1 VVEPFTKEFKLIA
14 CGVLRGE
21 IEAVRKQ
28 IPPNIR
34 ITEVWLEQGLHRNP
48 GRLNELIT
56 AEIAAAESENRRY
69 DAILIGYGICSKG
82 TVGIS
87 STRYPVVVPRAHDC
101 ITLFLGSKERYLDEF
116 SKAPGTYWFTPGFIG
131 GSVQPGMSEKYAG
144 VYQEFEEKYEEY
156 LAKFGNE
163 ELAGYVLERREQAW
177 IKNYTRGV
185 YVESGLPGCEALRE
199 KARAFCESRG
209 WIFEVMRGDL
219 GLLRD
224 LLAGEWDPGRFL
236 VLEPGERLVMGGV
249 DEIIAAR
256 GKDEERRPA
265 GEDYRKR
272 YVFDG
277 EYREVGPGD
286 AVSLNGDIDV
296 VVGIDA
302 GGTFTDAVVVSLLKR
317 KVLAAGKSP
326 TTHHDLSIGVRNA
339 LEKLPEDLLR
349 RAARIAISSTLAT
362 NSIVEGK
369 GARTGLIL
377 IGYDE
382 STSGMVVVGNGDVKA
397 VVRGR
402 HDVYGEETVP
412 FDEEDL
418 LRAAGS
424 MIGRGIE
431 AIAVS
436 SYMAT
441 RNPGHEIR
449 AKKILEENFPL
460 PVVAGHELTDDID
473 SVRRAHT
480 ALLNARLLPVIKMLI
495 SSIVRVVREL
505 GLTAGIRL
513 VTTEGTLMN
522 PSEALEK
529 PVRLIL
535 SGPAASV
542 EGVRFL
548 TDMDSCLL
556 VDMGGTTSDIAMIE
570 GGSARR
576 TGRGSVVGKYR
587 TSIHATDIR
596 TIGLG
601 GDSGISWE
609 RGKVKVG
616 PQRLVPISVL
626 AAEHGRVL
634 ENLASLKGYDASDYG
649 LVQPGVHFLLVRMPE
664 NDSFFGERERAV
676 IELLSHGP
684 LSVVEL
690 AERLAYPYLSL
701 LGTHRL
707 EELGLVRRSGLTP
720 TDLMVAGKELNL
732 GDARAASLML
742 ELYSERS
749 GLPVPDFVKAAWNEI
764 HRIVSCAVVT
774 EILAGGDNEK
784 SFPGCDFCE
793 SLFSG
798 NAPLEVSYALKH
810 PLVGIGAPSR
820 VMLQGIDAFLSARA
834 VFPEYAE
841 VANAVGAAA
850 GAGGMH
856 LDMTILTDEKGRFY
870 LFSPEGKHIF
880 RDLDAAKEEAV
891 RISKE
896 YALDYAKRVNYERFG
911 LDIHV
916 RDRTAPS
923 AFDGELYIDTTVVAR
938 MRY

>member
-1 VVEPFTKEFKLIA
+1 VTESSTRKFKLIA
-14 CGVLRGE
+14 CAVLRDE
-21 IEAVRKQ
+21 IEAVRKR

-34 ITEVWLEQGLHRNP
+34 ITEVWLEQGLHRTP
-48 GRLNELIT
+48 ERLNELIT
-56 AEIAAAESENRRY
+56 AEIAATESEDWRY

-87 STRYPVVVPRAHDC
+87 STRYPLVVPRAHDC
-101 ITLFLGSKERYLDEF
+101 ITLFLGSKDRYIDEF

-131 GSVQPGMSEKYAG
+131 GSLQPGMSEKYAG
-144 VYQEFEEKYEEY
+144 VYHEFEEKYEEY
-156 LAKFGNE
+156 LAKFGDA
-163 ELAGYVLERREQAW
+163 ELAGYVLERYEQAW

-185 YVESGLPGCEALRE
+185 YVESGLPGCGTLRE

-209 WIFEVMRGDL
+209 WVFEVVRGDL

-224 LLAGEWDPGRFL
+224 LLAGEWDRGRFL
-236 VLEPGERLVMGGV
+236 VLEPGERLVVGGT

-256 GKDEERRPA
+256 GKDEKRRPA
-265 GEDYRKR
+265 GDDYRRR

-277 EYREVGPGD
+277 EYREAGPAD
-286 AVSLNGDIDV
+286 AALLNGDTDV

-302 GGTFTDAVVVSLLKR
+302 GGTFTDAAVVSLRER

-326 TTHHDLSIGVRNA
+326 TTHHDLSIGVRNV
-339 LEKLPEDLLR
+339 LEKLPRELLR
-349 RAARIAISSTLAT
+349 KAARIAISSTLAT
-362 NSIVEGK
+362 NSIVEEK

-377 IGYDE
+377 IGYDAG
-382 STSGMVVVGNGDVKA
+382 TSGMVTVGNGDVKV

-412 FDEEDL
+412 FDEAGL
-418 LRAAGS
+418 LRAARS
-424 MIGRGIE
+424 MLGRRIE
-431 AIAVS
+431 AMAVS
-436 SYMAT
+436 SYMAA
-441 RNPGHEIR
+441 RNPEHEIR
-449 AKKILEENFPL
+449 AKKILEEEFSL

-495 SSIVRVVREL
+495 SSIVRVVRGL
-505 GLTAGIRL
+505 DLTAEIRL

-548 TDMDSCLL
+548 MDMDSCVL
-556 VDMGGTTSDIAMIE
+556 VDMGGTTSDIAVIE

-587 TSIHATDIR
+587 TSVHATDIR

-616 PQRLVPISVL
+616 PQRLIPISVL
-626 AAEHGRVL
+626 AAEHRNVL
-634 ENLASLKGYDASDYG
+634 RNLVSLKGYDASDYG
-649 LVQPGVHFLLVRMPE
+649 LVQPGVHFVLVRKPGD
-664 NDSFFGERERAV
+664 DSFLGAGERAV
-676 IELLSHGP
+676 IDFLSRGP
-684 LSVVEL
+684 LSIVEL
-690 AERLAYPYLSL
+690 AERLAYPYFSL

-720 TDLMVAGKELNL
+720 TDLMAAGKELDT
-732 GDARAASLML
+732 GDARAAALML

-749 GLPVPDFVKAAWNEI
+749 GLPVPDFVRAAWKEI
-764 HRIVSCAVVT
+764 HRIISGAIVT
-774 EILAGGDNEK
+774 EILAGGDSEK
-784 SFPGCDFCE
+784 SFPGCGFCE
-793 SLFSG
+793 TLFSG
-798 NAPLEVSYALKH
+798 NAPLEVSYTLKH

-820 VMLQGIDAFLSARA
+820 IMLRGIDDFLSART
-834 VFPEYAE
+834 VFPRYAE

-856 LDMTILTDEKGRFY
+856 LDMTILADEKGRFH
-870 LFSPEGKHIF
+870 LFSPGGKHVF

-891 RISKE
+891 RISRE
-896 YALDYAKRVNYERFG
+896 YALDYAKRMNYERFG

-916 RDRTAPS
+916 HDRTAPS
-923 AFDGELYIDTTVVAR
+923 AFDGELYIDTMVVAR